1 MLSEELGEVYDS
13 YNNSEK
19 DRYVC
24 VVLRESVEFT
34 TALIERN
41 KQSRWQ
47 MCSES
52 KNFGVTSTSR
62 IDPMATLKQSEVSC
76 H

>member
-13 YNNSEK
+13 YNK
-19 DRYVC
+19 RKIVTC

-47 MCSES
+47 MCSEL
-52 KNFGVTSTSR
+52 KNFGVVSTSR
-62 IDPMATLKQSEVSC
+62 IDPIATLKQSEGSC